1 MEFKDYYR
9 VLDVS
14 RTATADE
21 IRKRY
26 RRLARRFHPDV
37 SKEPRAEE
45 RFKEVQEAYEV
56 LKDPAKRAAYDQLGA
71 DYRPGQQ
78 FRPPPDFGSRSDFRG
93 EPDEEQGFSEFFSS
107 LFGGGSPYAD
117 ASGRRGGGAGPGRG
131 GDSHARLQVTLEEA
145 YHGAQ
150 KTIELSRPEF
160 ADGELAV
167 ATRAL
172 RVTIPPGV
180 TQGQLIRLQ
189 GQGGAGGKEAGDL
202 YLEVHFAPHPWFVV
216 EGRDVTLTLPVA
228 PWEAAL
234 GTTVSVPTLGGPVEM
249 RIPAGARAGQRLRLK
264 GRGLPGRPPGDQYLL
279 LKIVLPPETTAR
291 ARELYEELAREL
303 PFDPRA
309 EFKGSP

>member
-9 VLDVS
+9 VLDVP

-21 IRKRY
+21 IRKSY

-78 FRPPPDFGSRSDFRG
+78 FRPPPDFGARSDFHG
-93 EPDEEQGFSEFFSS
+93 GADEEQGFSEFFSS
-107 LFGGGSPYAD
+107 LFGGGSPFAG
-117 ASGRRGGGAGPGRG
+117 ASARGGGAGPGRG
-131 GDSHARLQVTLEEA
+131 GDSHARLEVTLEEA

-160 ADGELAV
+160 SEGELAV
-167 ATRAL
+167 ATRTL
-172 RVTIPPGV
+172 RVTIPAGV

-189 GQGGAGGKEAGDL
+189 GQAGAGGKEAGDL
-202 YLEVHFAPHPWFVV
+202 YLEVHFAPHPRFVV

-234 GTTVSVPTLGGPVEM
+234 GASVAVPTLGGPVEM

-279 LKIVLPPETTAR
+279 LKIVLPPKTTAR

-303 PFDPRA
+303 QFDPRA